1 MARQPRRS
9 RRGDGRIRLLLA
21 FVALAAMTIMFAFG
35 ETLAETF
42 AFANETLQNL
52 PAITEEAAE

>member
-1 MARQPRRS
+1 MA
-9 RRGDGRIRLLLA
+9 
-21 FVALAAMTIMFAFG
+21 IMFAFG

-52 PAITEEAAE
+52 PALTEEAAE

>member
-1 MARQPRRS
+1 VAATSSNSPLVT
-9 RRGDGRIRLLLA
+9 RIIR
-21 FVALAAMTIMFAFG
+21 AAMAIMFAFG

-52 PAITEEAAE
+52 PALTEEAAE